1 VARAW
6 LLVYNPPRTL
16 WRRLR
21 AKRSGIFQAPG
32 MSLMDNQ
39 VFWLHEK
46 RLIFWNKE
54 VAKGPLLLPK

>member
-1 VARAW
+1 
-6 LLVYNPPRTL
+6 
-16 WRRLR
+16 
-21 AKRSGIFQAPG
+21 
-32 MSLMDNQ
+32 MDNQ